1 MKLTQTTGELFAKYN
16 ALAPDDDRNAR
27 TNADRTYWLGE
38 LTPRATG
45 RV

>member
-16 ALAPDDDRNAR
+16 ALTPADDRNGK
-27 TNADRTYWLGE
+27 TNGDTAYWLGE

-45 RV
+45 R